1 VHEDRKTTRRVQ
13 AACGLNAKNNNEL
26 NAKHTMNLN
35 SLAAVVHNNK
45 NNATRNNEQVAR
57 PWSSL
62 FEQTS
67 KSTRIYVMTY
77 IPATSSLCVKFKC
90 AQYLFVL
97 LRRV

>member
-1 VHEDRKTTRRVQ
+1 MQ
-13 AACGLNAKNNNEL
+13 
-26 NAKHTMNLN
+26 KHTMNLN
-35 SLAAVVHNNK
+35 PLAAVVHKNK
-45 NNATRNNEQVAR
+45 GNAAGNNEQVAR
-57 PWSSL
+57 PWSNL